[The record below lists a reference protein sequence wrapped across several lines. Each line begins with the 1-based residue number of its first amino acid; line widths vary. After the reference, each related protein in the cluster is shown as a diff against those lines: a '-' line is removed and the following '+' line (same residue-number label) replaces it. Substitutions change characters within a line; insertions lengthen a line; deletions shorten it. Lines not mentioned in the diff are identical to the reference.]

1 MLTRLAY
8 LLPFSYF
15 WATRLKGGS
24 ISFHLL
30 FEWLAAVVVVLTLNP
45 ESALDGLG
53 VALLCYVAF
62 ISLYEIGYF
71 ANDLFAA
78 KNEAGGRLRGPQ
90 GTPLPWVVAWVV
102 VRIAVFLLVT
112 YVLQKAGDAMWWAFF
127 GGLAVVFAM
136 HNHLRDRELKAG
148 SFLWLSWYRFM
159 APILFAVS
167 ATYILGIAFACA
179 MTYSA
184 FRQFGYLDS
193 KGLLVMPGRK
203 RPVFR
208 WVFFLWPILAALAM
222 LPQEAARGFVIVV
235 AYYGIV
241 ATLGAG
247 VLRVTDRLSRDRA

>member
-15 WATRLKGGS
+15 WATRLRGGS

-30 FEWLAAVVVVLTLNP
+30 FEWLAAVVVV
-45 ESALDGLG
+45 
-53 VALLCYVAF
+53 VALSPDSPLDALCIALLSYAAF
-62 ISLYEIGYF
+62 ISLYEIGYL

-78 KNEAGGRLRGPQ
+78 KSEADGRLRGPQ
-90 GTPLPWVVAWVV
+90 GTPLPWVMAWVL
-102 VRIAVFLLVT
+102 VRVSVFLLITHALDKTDDV
-112 YVLQKAGDAMWWAFF
+112 MWWGFF

-148 SFLWLSWYRFM
+148 TFLWLSWYRFM
-159 APILFAVS
+159 APVMFAVPT
-167 ATYILGIAFACA
+167 AYLPGIAFACA
-179 MTYSA
+179 ITYST

-208 WVFFLWPILAALAM
+208 WTFFMWPLLAAAVFA
-222 LPQEAARGFVIVV
+222 PVAEAKGFVVLVAYFAVV
-235 AYYGIV
+235 ASI
-241 ATLGAG
+241 GAG
-247 VLRVTDRLSRDRA
+247 VMHAKGHRF